1 MENTKKYIETAQKE
15 SGDMG
20 YISFKDGV
28 AHTLKV
34 LKDKEDTMPDKYNAG
49 GGTVK
54 GMKYLVEENGVQ
66 KTFFTSSLAL
76 MSKLVDI
83 PYGEEITIQLKR
95 TNKQTKHNGK
105 SEYFGDWCF
114 AWPWLGLGSLFL
126 GKDST
131 HSSHCHRKNS
141 QISH

>member
-83 PYGEEITIQLKR
+83 PYGEEITIQLKSV
-95 TNKQTKHNGK
+95 KAADGSFK
-105 SEYFGDWCF
+105 SEFVVSRGGAIKPEDASDGPAPKEVDW
-114 AWPWLGLGSLFL
+114 
-126 GKDST
+126 
-131 HSSHCHRKNS
+131 
-141 QISH
+141 